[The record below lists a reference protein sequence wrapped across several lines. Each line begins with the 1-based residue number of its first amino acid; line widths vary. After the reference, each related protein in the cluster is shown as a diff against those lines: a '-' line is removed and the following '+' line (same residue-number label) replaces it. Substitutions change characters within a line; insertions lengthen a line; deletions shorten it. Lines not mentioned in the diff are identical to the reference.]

1 MFKIH
6 KTSSEKGETLQISSG
21 CETTK
26 ANISLSNGGS
36 LERLVV
42 GNEEI
47 VTNLSHLPY
56 NNTYPSSILFPFA
69 NRIKNG
75 KYRFMGENYNLECNE
90 TAGNNALHGLVYN
103 KKFNVVEQNCH
114 SKSALVRLS
123 YNEVEPHPGFTFL
136 FTIDLIYKISLNTIT
151 LEIEIT
157 NTNRIPFPF
166 TIGWHPYFVMNDTQS
181 SLEFNSVKK
190 LESDE
195 RNITTG
201 ITVLKTPNPLY
212 LNNMSLDD
220 AFVLEDNNVAFD
232 TQRYRANLTVCDES
246 KYLQLYTPKHD
257 NAIAIEPM
265 TGVSNSFNNGIGLKK
280 LNPKEKF
287 NIKWILDISIKPK
300 TI

>member
-6 KTSSEKGETLQISSG
+6 KTSSGKGQTLQITSG
-21 CETTK
+21 CKTTK

-36 LERLVV
+36 LEQLVI

-47 VTNLSHLPY
+47 ITNLSHLPY
-56 NNTYPSSILFPFA
+56 NHTYASSILFPFA
-69 NRIKNG
+69 NRIKDG

-103 KKFNVVEQNCH
+103 KKFNVVEQNCN

-123 YNEVEPHPGFTFL
+123 YNEIEPHSGFTFL
-136 FTIDLIYKISLNTIT
+136 FTINLIYKISLNAMT

-157 NTNRIPFPF
+157 NTDRIPFPF

-181 SLEFNSVKK
+181 SLEFNSTQK

-232 TQRYRANLTVCDES
+232 TQRYRANLTVSDES
-246 KYLQLYTPKHD
+246 KYLQLYTPKHE

-265 TGVSNSFNNGIGLKK
+265 TGVSDSFNNGIGLKK

-287 NIKWILDISIKPK
+287 NIKWTLDISIKSK

>member
-103 KKFNVVEQNCH
+103 KKFSLVEQNCH

-123 YNEVEPHPGFTFL
+123 YNEVEPHPGFIFL

-151 LEIEIT
+151 LEIKIT
-157 NTNRIPFPF
+157 NTDRIPFPF

-190 LESDE
+190 LESD
-195 RNITTG
+195 
-201 ITVLKTPNPLY
+201 
-212 LNNMSLDD
+212 
-220 AFVLEDNNVAFD
+220 
-232 TQRYRANLTVCDES
+232 
-246 KYLQLYTPKHD
+246 
-257 NAIAIEPM
+257 
-265 TGVSNSFNNGIGLKK
+265 
-280 LNPKEKF
+280 
-287 NIKWILDISIKPK
+287 
-300 TI
+300 